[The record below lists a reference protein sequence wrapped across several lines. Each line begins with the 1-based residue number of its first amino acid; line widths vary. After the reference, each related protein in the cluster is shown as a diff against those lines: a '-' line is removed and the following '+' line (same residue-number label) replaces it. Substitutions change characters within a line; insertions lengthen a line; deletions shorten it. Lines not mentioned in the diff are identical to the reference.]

1 MRAVV
6 REAWGE
12 NAGPKTLSLV
22 KGLPVDVLEVN
33 QDWSYVSFNG
43 QRGFVPTAVL
53 ATPEGDTLKP
63 QAAQEGAAVPSLGLL
78 ATVVLDYEAEVA
90 EGLSCPANAQLRVVQ
105 AGEEW
110 TFCEYKGRK
119 GFVPTALLRVSA
131 ESLLEHCRRTGV
143 EVVPA
148 NYGTSDSSA
157 GSEADRAGAARATT
171 TTTAATTGTTTT
183 QSPGSPRAGVQ
194 PPAEPMQKDAS
205 LAIPPRV
212 WQGLS
217 DAEKH
222 RQQMLYGIVHA
233 EFVFN
238 KNMWALSQISRD
250 FAGLNAAHPMLTAD
264 ERDALFQDV
273 DALYALSNTV
283 FGQLVRRVKS
293 CENGVVD
300 SIADIIESNLPA
312 FDAYVRYCNKERR
325 SVQQQVFLEYRSL
338 FGHPFHKFLEKLGQQ
353 ADLQLLVGKPAQ
365 HVALWPFFVKN
376 LLKDTSKTRASL
388 EYRTLR
394 SLQAAFADLNGQLQR
409 SSAAVAADLQ
419 RRIVNYAKLE
429 PHVRGRRLLKESP
442 AKIVSGSGGDL
453 GNQAFLFDT
462 CIVFARSQ
470 GDSEGEA
477 FRALKKVKLSGLRIA
492 DVQKATIVLRSEG
505 DKYYLTFPSSTTAID
520 WRAVISHKTYR
531 ERMDYSDADSEDQA
545 FALLPQL
552 RPEYDAHLAR
562 VQRMQEFIGAL
573 LGPGMPAIKL
583 TAAGPE
589 TLKQRGGAS
598 AHRAQE
604 QPRAVAVTTTT
615 ATTRGAKGT
624 TSPRKLEHSRQE
636 SEGHAYTDSE
646 EEEAKKK
653 KKSAAAAV
661 SPRKAAP
668 PKRLAS
674 EDRSASQIL
683 NDAMASTPAMGNTPV
698 KPTRRSSRDQEEE
711 GSSVLSTSESRP
723 SRDAS
728 PLKPVAAPPRAA
740 HTAAAPSPLKPVP
753 IAHSDEDEEE
763 MEDDSEFTD
772 ASSSG
777 GGGTGS
783 RAIQTPPMPVPTSTP
798 AAVAT
803 PAASSPAKAGTPVQ
817 AVAATPDLEEDSSD
831 FVSSSS
837 EKRPKSSGRAG
848 ALAAA
853 PGAPA
858 GTASGS
864 SMKEPM
870 MSAAYRT
877 LTGQLDNIIAKSTAG
892 TRSASPAGGGSDD
905 EDEEEFES
913 EYSSEQP
920 KTGAAATAAAAAA
933 TAGARPTATPVAR
946 PTAAMFSHSPEESGN
961 ASANTSGKAT
971 ARSGG
976 TKSKGDDEEESWEE
990 EEFSVST
997 TD

>member
-1 MRAVV
+1 MSLSAVV

-53 ATPEGDTLKP
+53 STPEGDTLKP
-63 QAAQEGAAVPSLGLL
+63 QAAKEGAAVPAAGQLQ

-110 TFCEYKGRK
+110 TFCEYRGRR

-157 GSEADRAGAARATT
+157 GSEADRGVAGASPLSSGRGEHPSPTHGAV
-171 TTTAATTGTTTT
+171 GT
-183 QSPGSPRAGVQ
+183 Q
-194 PPAEPMQKDAS
+194 PPAEAIQKEAS
-205 LAIPPRV
+205 FAIPPRV
-212 WQGLS
+212 WQDLS
-217 DAEKH
+217 DAERH

-250 FAGLNAAHPMLTAD
+250 FAALNATHPMLTAD
-264 ERDALFQDV
+264 ERDSLFQDV
-273 DALYALSNTV
+273 DSLYALSNTV

-293 CENGVVD
+293 SSNGVVD

-353 ADLQLLVGKPAQ
+353 ADLQLLVNKPVQ

-376 LLKDTSKTRASL
+376 LLKDTSKMHASL

-394 SLQAAFADLNGQLQR
+394 TLQAAFADLNGQLQR

-429 PHVRGRRLLKESP
+429 PHLRGRRLLKESP
-442 AKIVSGSGGDL
+442 AKVVSGSGGDL

-470 GDSEGEA
+470 KENEGEA

-505 DKYYLTFPSSTTAID
+505 DKYYLTFPSATTAID

-531 ERMDYSDADSEDQA
+531 ERMDYSDADSEDAA

-552 RPEYDAHLAR
+552 RPEYDAHVAR
-562 VQRMQEFIGAL
+562 VQRMQEFIGSL
-573 LGPGMPAIKL
+573 LGPGMPAVKL
-583 TAAGPE
+583 SAAGPE
-589 TLKQRGGAS
+589 TLKLRGGAS
-598 AHRAQE
+598 AHRQGE
-604 QPRAVAVTTTT
+604 GQPRAALAIEKKAV
-615 ATTRGAKGT
+615 
-624 TSPRKLEHSRQE
+624 SPRKPPQPSKHD

-646 EEEAKKK
+646 EEEGKKM
-653 KKSAAAAV
+653 AAAAT
-661 SPRKAAP
+661 PKAATGKSGRMP
-668 PKRLAS
+668 IHG
-674 EDRSASQIL
+674 EDRTTTQIL
-683 NDAMASTPAMGNTPV
+683 RDAMGSTPV
-698 KPTRRSSRDQEEE
+698 KPVRRSSADRSSRDVEEE
-711 GSSVLSTSESRP
+711 GSSVLSTSESRR
-723 SRDAS
+723 SHDAS
-728 PLKPVAAPPRAA
+728 PLKVVAAPPRA
-740 HTAAAPSPLKPVP
+740 LQEP
-753 IAHSDEDEEE
+753 IAVTPAKPRAPLRTAQEEEEEEEEE
-763 MEDDSEFTD
+763 MEEESEFTD
-772 ASSSG
+772 ASSSAG
-777 GGGTGS
+777 GKTKS
-783 RAIQTPPMPVPTSTP
+783 PSAPAPATTP
-798 AAVAT
+798 AAVAS
-803 PAASSPAKAGTPVQ
+803 PVKAATPVR
-817 AVAATPDLEEDSSD
+817 AVAATPDQEEDSSD

-848 ALAAA
+848 AASASAGAGAA
-853 PGAPA
+853 PA
-858 GTASGS
+858 TSVASGG

-870 MSAAYRT
+870 PSAAYRT

-892 TRSASPAGGGSDD
+892 TRSASPADGSD

-920 KTGAAATAAAAAA
+920 KAAAAATAAAVAA
-933 TAGARPTATPVAR
+933 ARPTATPVAR

-971 ARSGG
+971 ARSGN
-976 TKSKGDDEEESWEE
+976 KSKGDDEEESWEE
-990 EEFSVST
+990 EEYSVST
-997 TD
+997 SAD